1 VKAVSSHREAPT
13 ISKDPVADNTDL
25 YAFVDPV
32 DTSKVTILSNFI
44 PLEEPAGGPNFF
56 QFGDD
61 VLYEILIDNNGD
73 GVEDVTYQ
81 FRFRNLTQNPAT
93 FLYNTGPIG
102 SLTDP
107 NWNMRQL
114 YSVTKVLGPRRT
126 GASMLLGSDIPTPPV
141 RIGPRSTPG
150 YDGLASAAV
159 TDLGNGVTVF
169 AGQRGEGFYVDLGSI
184 FDLGALRPF
193 QNLHL
198 IPTPAAD
205 GKDGTKGFNV
215 HTIAIRVPK
224 TDLTQG
230 GFNPGP
236 GDVLDARSTIGVWSA
251 ASRRKATVR
260 EKDGRTVQ
268 TGPWVQV
275 SRLGEPLIN
284 EVVIELG
291 EKDFWNSAAPV
302 GDSQFLEDYAHPQLQ
317 GLLPVLYPG
326 VFPNLAGLAASGASR
341 ADLVAILLTGIPP
354 GIIPGFA
361 NTNGPTLADELRLN
375 VAIAPSYAP
384 GDINPDGSSAKRFGL
399 LGGDADGFPNG
410 RRVFDN
416 ITAVELRAIAGVTYP
431 LVAPG
436 FVPDG
441 AAGLLTDGTKEDLPF
456 LTSFPYLATPYEGY
470 EHSHD

>member
-1 VKAVSSHREAPT
+1 MSSHREAPA

-25 YAFVDPV
+25 YAFVDPAE
-32 DTSKVTILSNFI
+32 TSKVTL
-44 PLEEPAGGPNFF
+44 LANFF
-56 QFGDD
+56 QFGDE
-61 VLYEILIDNNGD
+61 VLYEILIDNDGD
-73 GVEDVTYQ
+73 GEEDVVYQ
-81 FRFRNLTQNPAT
+81 FRFKTMVQNPGT
-93 FLYNTGPIG
+93 FLYNTGPIS

-107 NWNMRQL
+107 NWNVRQS
-114 YSVTKVLGPRRT
+114 YTVTRIRGEREEGQRKVLG
-126 GASMLLGSDIPTPPV
+126 SDLPTPPV
-141 RIGPRSTPG
+141 RIGPRSTPD
-150 YDGLASAAV
+150 YASLANAAV
-159 TDLGNGVTVF
+159 QDLGDGVKTL
-169 AGQRGEGFYVDLGSI
+169 AGKRGEGFYVDLGSI

-260 EKDGRTVQ
+260 EKDGRIVQ

-302 GDSQFLEDYAHPQLQ
+302 GDS
-317 GLLPVLYPG
+317 
-326 VFPNLAGLAASGASR
+326 
-341 ADLVAILLTGIPP
+341 
-354 GIIPGFA
+354 
-361 NTNGPTLADELRLN
+361 
-375 VAIAPSYAP
+375 
-384 GDINPDGSSAKRFGL
+384 
-399 LGGDADGFPNG
+399 
-410 RRVFDN
+410 
-416 ITAVELRAIAGVTYP
+416 
-431 LVAPG
+431 
-436 FVPDG
+436 
-441 AAGLLTDGTKEDLPF
+441 
-456 LTSFPYLATPYEGY
+456 
-470 EHSHD
+470 